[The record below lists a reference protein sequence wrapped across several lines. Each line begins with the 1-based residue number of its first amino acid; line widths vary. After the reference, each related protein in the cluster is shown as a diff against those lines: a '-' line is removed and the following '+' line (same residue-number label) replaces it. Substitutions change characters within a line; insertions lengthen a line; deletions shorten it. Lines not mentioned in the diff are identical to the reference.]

1 MKGVTHLN
9 SAPSNKELF
18 FSFFK
23 LGWTAFG
30 GPAMI
35 VHIRKMAV
43 EQKQWLDETTFRN
56 GVALCQMIPGAT
68 AMQAAAYVGFKTRSV
83 FGAGASFIGFAL
95 PAFLIMVVLSA
106 AYAKGHSLPPIISA
120 FKGLQVIV
128 TAIVAHA
135 AFTFG
140 KTWLKDWRGMFVA
153 LMAAAMFGLGINP
166 ILVIIVAAMSGLGL
180 HGKETSPSIQ
190 AIVPEHRYPYKPFL
204 FILLIAAIAFALLFI
219 FLRPLFDMAFLM
231 SRIDLFAFGGGFSAL
246 PIMFNEVVH
255 VRGWLDSLTFLDGI
269 ALGQITPGPIVI
281 TATFIGYLLY
291 GYSGAIIA
299 TIFIFLPSFI
309 LVIALEPYFAKLQRS
324 RYFSRAIRGIL
335 YSFVGM
341 LLSVV
346 IHFAL
351 NITWDI
357 PRILFAI
364 ATFTALLFN
373 VKLPW
378 VILIGTG
385 ISVIV
390 F

>member
-1 MKGVTHLN
+1 MV
-9 SAPSNKELF
+9 
-18 FSFFK
+18 
-23 LGWTAFG
+23 
-30 GPAMI
+30 
-35 VHIRKMAV
+35 VHIRKMVV
-43 EQKQWLDETTFRN
+43 EQKQWLNDATFRN

-68 AMQAAAYVGFKTRSV
+68 AMQTAAYAGFKARSI

-95 PAFLIMVVLSA
+95 PAFLIMVVLAA
-106 AYAKGHSLPPIISA
+106 AYAKGHSLPPIISV

-128 TAIVAHA
+128 TAIVANA
-135 AFTFG
+135 TLTFG
-140 KTWLKDWRGMFVA
+140 KIWLKDWRGIFVT

-166 ILVIIVAAMSGLGL
+166 VLIIITAAICGLGL
-180 HGKETSPSIQ
+180 HGKENTPSIQ
-190 AIVPEHRYPYKPFL
+190 AIAAEQSHPYKSLL
-204 FILLIAAIAFALLFI
+204 FILLLAAIALVLLFI
-219 FLRPLFDMAFLM
+219 FRRPLFDLAFLM

-291 GYSGAIIA
+291 GYFGALVA

-324 RYFSRAIRGIL
+324 RYFSRIIRSIL

-357 PRILFAI
+357 PRILLAI
-364 ATFTALLFN
+364 AAFTALVCN
-373 VKLPW
+373 VKLPLIILAG
-378 VILIGTG
+378 VIF
-385 ISVIV
+385 SVFV

>member
-1 MKGVTHLN
+1 M
-9 SAPSNKELF
+9 
-18 FSFFK
+18 
-23 LGWTAFG
+23 
-30 GPAMI
+30 
-35 VHIRKMAV
+35 
-43 EQKQWLDETTFRN
+43 
-56 GVALCQMIPGAT
+56 
-68 AMQAAAYVGFKTRSV
+68 
-83 FGAGASFIGFAL
+83 
-95 PAFLIMVVLSA
+95 
-106 AYAKGHSLPPIISA
+106 ISA

-128 TAIVAHA
+128 TAIVANA
-135 AFTFG
+135 VFTFG
-140 KTWLKDWRGMFVA
+140 KTWLKDWRGIFIT
-153 LMAAAMFGLGINP
+153 LMAAVMFGLGINP
-166 ILVIIVAAMSGLGL
+166 ILVIIAAAICGLGL
-180 HGKETSPSIQ
+180 HSKENSSSIQ
-190 AIVPEHRYPYKPFL
+190 SIVPEHHYSHKSFL
-204 FILLIAAIAFALLFI
+204 CILLFAAIALALLFI
-219 FLRPLFDMAFLM
+219 FRRPLFDLAFLM

-246 PIMFNEVVH
+246 PIMFNEIVH

-309 LVIALEPYFAKLQRS
+309 LVIALEPYFARLQRS
-324 RYFSRAIRGIL
+324 QYFNRTIRGIL

-364 ATFTALLFN
+364 VAFTALIFN

-378 VILIGTG
+378 IILVG
-385 ISVIV
+385 VIV
-390 F
+390 SVVVF

>member
-1 MKGVTHLN
+1 LN
-9 SAPSNKELF
+9 SAPSIKELF

-23 LGWTAFG
+23 LGWIAFG

-35 VHIRKMAV
+35 VYIRKMAV
-43 EQKQWLDETTFRN
+43 EQKQWLDETTFRD

-68 AMQAAAYVGFKTRSV
+68 AMQTAAYVGFKTRSV
-83 FGAGASFIGFAL
+83 FGAGVSFIGFGL
-95 PAFLIMVVLSA
+95 PAFLIMLALSA
-106 AYAKGHSLPPIISA
+106 AYAKGHTLPPMISA

-128 TAIVAHA
+128 TAIVANA
-135 AFTFG
+135 ALTFG
-140 KTWLKDWRGMFVA
+140 KTWLKDWRGIFIT

-166 ILVIIVAAMSGLGL
+166 ILVIIAAAICGLGL
-180 HGKETSPSIQ
+180 HSKENSPYIK
-190 AIVPEHRYPYKPFL
+190 AIVPENHYSHKSFL
-204 FILLIAAIAFALLFI
+204 FILLFAAIALAPLFI
-219 FLRPLFDMAFLM
+219 FRRPLFDMAFLM

-246 PIMFNEVVH
+246 PIMLNEIVN
-255 VRGWLDSLTFLDGI
+255 VRGWLDSLTFMDGI

-291 GYSGAIIA
+291 GYSGAITA

-309 LVIALEPYFAKLQRS
+309 LVIALEPYFARLQHTP
-324 RYFSRAIRGIL
+324 YFNRAIRGIL
-335 YSFVGM
+335 CSFVGM

-364 ATFTALLFN
+364 VTFTALIFN

-378 VILIGTG
+378 IILVG
-385 ISVIV
+385 VIV
-390 F
+390 SVVVF

>member
-1 MKGVTHLN
+1 
-9 SAPSNKELF
+9 
-18 FSFFK
+18 
-23 LGWTAFG
+23 
-30 GPAMI
+30 MI
-35 VHIRKMAV
+35 
-43 EQKQWLDETTFRN
+43 
-56 GVALCQMIPGAT
+56 
-68 AMQAAAYVGFKTRSV
+68 
-83 FGAGASFIGFAL
+83 
-95 PAFLIMVVLSA
+95 VLSA
-106 AYAKGHSLPPIISA
+106 VYVKGHTLPPMISV

-128 TAIVAHA
+128 TVIVANA

-140 KTWLKDWRGMFVA
+140 KTWLKDWRGMFIT
-153 LMAAAMFGLGINP
+153 LMAAVMFGLGINP
-166 ILVIIVAAMSGLGL
+166 ILVIIVAAICGLGL
-180 HGKETSPSIQ
+180 HSKENSPSIQ
-190 AIVPEHRYPYKPFL
+190 AIVPEHHYSHKSFL
-204 FILLIAAIAFALLFI
+204 FILLFAAIALALLFI
-219 FLRPLFDMAFLM
+219 FRRPLFDLAFLM

-246 PIMFNEVVH
+246 PIMLNEIVH

-291 GYSGAIIA
+291 GYLGAIIA

-324 RYFSRAIRGIL
+324 RYFNRVIRGIL

-364 ATFTALLFN
+364 VTFTALVFN

-378 VILIGTG
+378 IILVG
-385 ISVIV
+385 VIV
-390 F
+390 SVVVF

>member
-1 MKGVTHLN
+1 LN
-9 SAPSNKELF
+9 SAPSIKELF
-18 FSFFK
+18 FSFFQ

-30 GPAMI
+30 GPAMV

-43 EQKQWLDETTFRN
+43 EQKQWLDETTFRD
-56 GVALCQMIPGAT
+56 GVALCQTIPGAT
-68 AMQAAAYVGFKTRSV
+68 AMQTAAYVGFKTKSV
-83 FGAGASFIGFAL
+83 FGAAASFIGFGL
-95 PAFLIMVVLSA
+95 PAFLIMIVLSA
-106 AYAKGHSLPPIISA
+106 AYVKGHTLPPMIAA

-128 TAIVAHA
+128 TAIVANA

-140 KTWLKDWRGMFVA
+140 KTWLKDWRGIFIT
-153 LMAAAMFGLGINP
+153 LMAAVMFGLGINP
-166 ILVIIVAAMSGLGL
+166 ILVIIAAAICGLGL
-180 HGKETSPSIQ
+180 HSKENNPSIQ
-190 AIVPEHRYPYKPFL
+190 AIVPEHHHSHKSFL
-204 FILLIAAIAFALLFI
+204 FILLFAAIALALLFI
-219 FLRPLFDMAFLM
+219 FRRPLFDLAFLM

-246 PIMFNEVVH
+246 PIMFNEIVH

-291 GYSGAIIA
+291 GYFGAIIA
-299 TIFIFLPSFI
+299 TVFIFLPSFL
-309 LVIALEPYFAKLQRS
+309 LVIALEPYFARLQHS
-324 RYFSRAIRGIL
+324 QYFSRAIRGIL

-364 ATFTALLFN
+364 AAFTALVFN
-373 VKLPW
+373 VELLW
-378 VILIGTG
+378 IILVG
-385 ISVIV
+385 VIV
-390 F
+390 SMVIF

>member
-1 MKGVTHLN
+1 LN
-9 SAPSNKELF
+9 STPSIKELF

-43 EQKQWLDETTFRN
+43 EQKHWLDETTFRD
-56 GVALCQMIPGAT
+56 GVSLCQMIPGAT
-68 AMQAAAYVGFKTRSV
+68 AMQTVAYVGLKTRSV
-83 FGAGASFIGFAL
+83 FGAGASFIGFGL
-95 PAFLIMVVLSA
+95 PAFLIMIVLSA
-106 AYAKGHSLPPIISA
+106 AYAKGHTLPLMISA

-128 TAIVAHA
+128 TAIVANA

-140 KTWLKDWRGMFVA
+140 KTWLKDWRGVFIT
-153 LMAAAMFGLGINP
+153 LMAAVMFGLGINP
-166 ILVIIVAAMSGLGL
+166 ILVIIAAAICGLGL
-180 HGKETSPSIQ
+180 HSKDNGPSIQ
-190 AIVPEHRYPYKPFL
+190 AIVPEHRYPYKSFSYI
-204 FILLIAAIAFALLFI
+204 ILLAAIVLALLFI
-219 FLRPLFDMAFLM
+219 FRRPLFDLAFLM
-231 SRIDLFAFGGGFSAL
+231 SRIDLFAFGGGFSSL

-281 TATFIGYLLY
+281 TATFIGYLLH

-324 RYFSRAIRGIL
+324 RYFNRAIRGIL

-357 PRILFAI
+357 PRILLAI
-364 ATFTALLFN
+364 VTFTALIFN

-378 VILIGTG
+378 IILAGVIV
-385 ISVIV
+385 SVIV

>member
-1 MKGVTHLN
+1 MN
-9 SAPSNKELF
+9 STPSIKELF

-35 VHIRKMAV
+35 VYIRKMAV
-43 EQKQWLDETTFRN
+43 EQKQWLDETTFRD

-68 AMQAAAYVGFKTRSV
+68 AMQTAAYVGFKTRSV
-83 FGAGASFIGFAL
+83 FGAGASFIGFGL
-95 PAFLIMVVLSA
+95 PAFLIMIALSA
-106 AYAKGHSLPPIISA
+106 IYVKGHSLPPMISA

-128 TAIVAHA
+128 TAIVANA

-140 KTWLKDWRGMFVA
+140 KIWLKDWRGIFIT
-153 LMAAAMFGLGINP
+153 LMAAVMFGLSVNP
-166 ILVIIVAAMSGLGL
+166 VLVIIAAAICGMGL
-180 HGKETSPSIQ
+180 HSKENSPAIQ
-190 AIVPEHRYPYKPFL
+190 AIVPENHSSQKSFL
-204 FILLIAAIAFALLFI
+204 FILLFAAIALAVLFI
-219 FLRPLFDMAFLM
+219 FRRPLFDLGFLM

-246 PIMFNEVVH
+246 PIMLNEIVH

-281 TATFIGYLLY
+281 TATFIGYLLH
-291 GYSGAIIA
+291 GYSGALIA

-309 LVIALEPYFAKLQRS
+309 LVIALEPYFARLQRS
-324 RYFSRAIRGIL
+324 RYFNRAIRGIL

-364 ATFTALLFN
+364 VTFMALVFN
-373 VKLPW
+373 MKLPW
-378 VILIGTG
+378 IILAGVI
-385 ISVIV
+385 ISVVV

>member
-1 MKGVTHLN
+1 
-9 SAPSNKELF
+9 
-18 FSFFK
+18 
-23 LGWTAFG
+23 
-30 GPAMI
+30 MI

-43 EQKQWLDETTFRN
+43 EQKQWLDETTFRD

-68 AMQAAAYVGFKTRSV
+68 AMQTAAYVGFKTRST

-95 PAFLIMVVLSA
+95 PAFLIMVVLSV

-166 ILVIIVAAMSGLGL
+166 ILVIIAAMICGLGL
-180 HGKETSPSIQ
+180 HGKENKPSIQ
-190 AIVPEHRYPYKPFL
+190 AMVPEHRYPYKSFL
-204 FILLIAAIAFALLFI
+204 LILLLAAIAIALLFI
-219 FLRPLFDMAFLM
+219 LRRPLFDLAFLM
-231 SRIDLFAFGGGFSAL
+231 SRIDLFAFGGGYSSL
-246 PIMFNEVVH
+246 PIMLNEVVH
-255 VRGWLDSLTFLDGI
+255 VRGWLDKFTFMDGI

-291 GYSGAIIA
+291 GFSGAIIA

-309 LVIALEPYFAKLQRS
+309 LVIAIEPYFANLQRS
-324 RYFSRAIRGIL
+324 RYFNRAIRGIL

-341 LLSVV
+341 LMSVV
-346 IHFAL
+346 IHFTL

-364 ATFTALLFN
+364 TTFTALLFN

-378 VILIGTG
+378 IILIGVIT
-385 ISVIV
+385 SVVV

>member
-1 MKGVTHLN
+1 
-9 SAPSNKELF
+9 
-18 FSFFK
+18 
-23 LGWTAFG
+23 
-30 GPAMI
+30 MI

-43 EQKQWLDETTFRN
+43 EQKQWLDETTFRD

-68 AMQAAAYVGFKTRSV
+68 AMQTAAYVGFKTRSV
-83 FGAGASFIGFAL
+83 FGAGASFIGFGL
-95 PAFLIMVVLSA
+95 PAFLIMIVLSA
-106 AYAKGHSLPPIISA
+106 VYVKGHSLPPIISA
-120 FKGLQVIV
+120 FQGLQIIV
-128 TAIVAHA
+128 TAIVANA

-140 KTWLKDWRGMFVA
+140 KTWLKDWRGILIA

-166 ILVIIVAAMSGLGL
+166 VLVIIAAAVCGLGL
-180 HGKETSPSIQ
+180 HGKENSPSMQ
-190 AIVPEHRYPYKPFL
+190 AIVPVNHYSHKSFL
-204 FILLIAAIAFALLFI
+204 FILLFAAITFALLFI
-219 FLRPLFDMAFLM
+219 FRRPLFDLAFLM
-231 SRIDLFAFGGGFSAL
+231 SRIDLLAFGGGFSAL
-246 PIMFNEVVH
+246 PIMLNEVVH
-255 VRGWLDSLTFLDGI
+255 VRGWLDSPTFMDGI

-281 TATFIGYLLY
+281 TATFIGYLLH

-299 TIFIFLPSFI
+299 TIFMFLPSFI

-324 RYFSRAIRGIL
+324 RYFNRAIRGIL
-335 YSFVGM
+335 CSFVGM

-364 ATFTALLFN
+364 AAFTALVFN

-378 VILIGTG
+378 IILVGVI
-385 ISVIV
+385 ISVVV

>member
-1 MKGVTHLN
+1 LN
-9 SAPSNKELF
+9 SAPSIKELF

-56 GVALCQMIPGAT
+56 GVALCQTIPGAT

-83 FGAGASFIGFAL
+83 LGAVACFIGFAL
-95 PAFLIMVVLSA
+95 PAFLIMIALSA
-106 AYAKGHSLPPIISA
+106 TYAKGHSLPLMIAA

-128 TAIVAHA
+128 TAIVANA

-140 KTWLKDWRGMFVA
+140 KTWIKDWRGIFVT
-153 LMAAAMFGLGINP
+153 LMAAAMFGLSINP
-166 ILVIIVAAMSGLGL
+166 ILVIMAAALCGLGL
-180 HGKETSPSIQ
+180 NSKENSPSIQ
-190 AIVPEHRYPYKPFL
+190 ASVLKHHYPYKPFL
-204 FILLIAAIAFALLFI
+204 FMLLIAAIAFALLFI
-219 FLRPLFDMAFLM
+219 FSRRLFDLAFLM

-246 PIMFNEVVH
+246 PIMLNEVVH
-255 VRGWLDSLTFLDGI
+255 VRGWLDSITFMDGI

-281 TATFIGYLLY
+281 TATFIGYLVY
-291 GYSGAIIA
+291 GYSGALIA
-299 TIFIFLPSFI
+299 TIFIFLPSFV

-324 RYFSRAIRGIL
+324 RYFNRAIRGIL

-357 PRILFAI
+357 PRALFVI
-364 ATFTALLFN
+364 VTFTALVFN

-378 VILIGTG
+378 IILVG
-385 ISVIV
+385 VIV
-390 F
+390 SVVVF